1 MAHQDRKSRKG
12 FLFLRPFLA
21 VFNFLV
27 VWVVKRRIKK
37 FPKITVI
44 FALLGVV
51 GSRGEKY
58 RRCFG
63 KIPKSTHESL
73 QIKSQAKF

>member
-1 MAHQDRKSRKG
+1 M
-12 FLFLRPFLA
+12 RPFLA

-51 GSRGEKY
+51 GSRGRNTAAALAKSSFAALKVLMEAHTEEAAT
-58 RRCFG
+58 FDLT
-63 KIPKSTHESL
+63 PKS
-73 QIKSQAKF
+73 